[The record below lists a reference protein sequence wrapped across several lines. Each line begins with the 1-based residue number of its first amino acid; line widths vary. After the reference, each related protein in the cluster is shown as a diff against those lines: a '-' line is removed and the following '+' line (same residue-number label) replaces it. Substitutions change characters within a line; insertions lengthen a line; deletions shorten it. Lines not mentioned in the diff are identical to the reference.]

1 MFSAQFDPLIP
12 SYVLSNGKSI
22 QMVTALVL
30 QLIQCIIKVPDIE
43 EKKKEEPKEEVV
55 EEVRRGIL
63 IISKGFFRG
72 GDF

>member
-1 MFSAQFDPLIP
+1 MTPPPP

-30 QLIQCIIKVPDIE
+30 QLIQCIIKVPEIE

-55 EEVRRGIL
+55 EEVSKFIHFYTLL
-63 IISKGFFRG
+63 ISPLDKS
-72 GDF
+72 